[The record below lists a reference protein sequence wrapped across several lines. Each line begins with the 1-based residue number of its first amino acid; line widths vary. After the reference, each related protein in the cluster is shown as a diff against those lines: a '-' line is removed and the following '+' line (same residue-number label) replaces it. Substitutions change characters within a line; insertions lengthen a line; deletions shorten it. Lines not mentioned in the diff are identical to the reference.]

1 MLAGVLTLHD
11 PSCSV
16 ECRPAYC
23 IADVEKLA
31 RSVISAH
38 ERAGSKRSG
47 RLDRP
52 GMTLTASDRED
63 LLAHLIAE
71 AWRASQRFRP
81 DDDGRGTNRL
91 AGYVVK
97 TLHFRLV
104 DWVRATKGSTR
115 YPNSRIV
122 ATLVPLT
129 PSIEERLT
137 PFLDPEH
144 DDSPALDLEAAP
156 VGTREALELIQPLL
170 DGEPLTQAQLA
181 VRGGV
186 PAGQVQK
193 AVRLVRE
200 EAIRQGLRRVPS
212 DTIRTVVVHV

>member
-1 MLAGVLTLHD
+1 VLLNGRLTLHQPGCD
-11 PSCSV
+11 SRRCKAD
-16 ECRPAYC
+16 EC

-38 ERAGSKRSG
+38 ERAGVKRNG

-52 GMTLTASDRED
+52 GMTLTESDRED
-63 LLAHLIAE
+63 LLAYLIAE
-71 AWRASQRFRP
+71 AWKASQRFQP
-81 DDDGRGTNRL
+81 VDDGRGTNRL

-129 PSIEERLT
+129 PSIEADGFAVKRIRL
-137 PFLDPEH
+137 
-144 DDSPALDLEAAP
+144 
-156 VGTREALELIQPLL
+156 
-170 DGEPLTQAQLA
+170 
-181 VRGGV
+181 
-186 PAGQVQK
+186 
-193 AVRLVRE
+193 
-200 EAIRQGLRRVPS
+200 GLR
-212 DTIRTVVVHV
+212 